1 MGESPGDFSRQSLIV
16 GLDFHAFPY
25 FVYIVHFTKF
35 TRGISLEK
43 SLLVEKSK
51 VEGTKKKK
59 KKQERKY
66 HFVKKRKENLL
77 RKRLVLAELHAGI
90 QISNREVAVKPK
102 IAIHDV
108 ENEVSFFCMQ
118 VPASTKILT
127 IYISS
132 NRNFESCMTIRCLA
146 PQHIFRF
153 SIFAV
158 GFSFAFGNFANYC
171 IVLLNAL

>member
-1 MGESPGDFSRQSLIV
+1 ML
-16 GLDFHAFPY
+16 FPY

-43 SLLVEKSK
+43 YLLLEKSK
-51 VEGTKKKK
+51 VEGKKKH
-59 KKQERKY
+59 ERKY

-90 QISNREVAVKPK
+90 QISNREVAVKPN

-146 PQHIFRF
+146 PQHIFRLVF
-153 SIFAV
+153 PLLLATLLI
-158 GFSFAFGNFANYC
+158 
-171 IVLLNAL
+171 IVSSSSTLFKPSR

>member
-1 MGESPGDFSRQSLIV
+1 MVR
-16 GLDFHAFPY
+16 LDFHVISIFCLHRALYKIHTWNLFEKI
-25 FVYIVHFTKF
+25 FALGKIFAREKNK
-35 TRGISLEK
+35 RGR
-43 SLLVEKSK
+43 
-51 VEGTKKKK
+51 KKKK
-59 KKQERKY
+59 KTRKKVPFCQE
-66 HFVKKRKENLL
+66 KKRKENLL

>member
-1 MGESPGDFSRQSLIV
+1 M
-16 GLDFHAFPY
+16 
-25 FVYIVHFTKF
+25 
-35 TRGISLEK
+35 
-43 SLLVEKSK
+43 
-51 VEGTKKKK
+51 EGKKK

-90 QISNREVAVKPK
+90 QISNREVVVKPN

-153 SIFAV
+153 SILPLVFPLLLATLLIIV
-158 GFSFAFGNFANYC
+158 SSSSMLFKRDNKINVSAMGYFSRE
-171 IVLLNAL
+171 ILIHRK

>member
-1 MGESPGDFSRQSLIV
+1 MSS
-16 GLDFHAFPY
+16 PY

-43 SLLVEKSK
+43 SLLVEKSFLVEKSLLVEKSK
-51 VEGTKKKK
+51 VEGKK

-90 QISNREVAVKPK
+90 QISNREVAVKPN

-153 SIFAV
+153 FH
-158 GFSFAFGNFANYC
+158 FCRWFFLCFWQLC
-171 IVLLNAL
+171 

>member
-1 MGESPGDFSRQSLIV
+1 MKE
-16 GLDFHAFPY
+16 
-25 FVYIVHFTKF
+25 
-35 TRGISLEK
+35 
-43 SLLVEKSK
+43 
-51 VEGTKKKK
+51 KKKK
-59 KKQERKY
+59 KTRKKVPFCQE
-66 HFVKKRKENLL
+66 KKRKENLL

-171 IVLLNAL
+171 IVLLNGF

>member
-1 MGESPGDFSRQSLIV
+1 ML
-16 GLDFHAFPY
+16 FPY

-51 VEGTKKKK
+51 VEGKKK

>member
-1 MGESPGDFSRQSLIV
+1 MV
-16 GLDFHAFPY
+16 GLDFHVISIFCLHRALYKIHTWNLFGKI
-25 FVYIVHFTKF
+25 FA
-35 TRGISLEK
+35 RGKIFSRGKIFARGKIK
-43 SLLVEKSK
+43 S
-51 VEGTKKKK
+51 GRKKKK

-90 QISNREVAVKPK
+90 QISNREVAVKPN

-153 SIFAV
+153 FH
-158 GFSFAFGNFANYC
+158 FCRWFFLCFWQLC
-171 IVLLNAL
+171 

>member
-1 MGESPGDFSRQSLIV
+1 ML
-16 GLDFHAFPY
+16 FPY

-43 SLLVEKSK
+43 YLLVEKSK
-51 VEGTKKKK
+51 VEGK
-59 KKQERKY
+59 KKQKNKHKEERKY
-66 HFVKKRKENLL
+66 HSVNKRKKNLL
-77 RKRLVLAELHAGI
+77 RERLVLAELHAGI
-90 QISNREVAVKPK
+90 QISNREVAVKPN

-146 PQHIFRF
+146 PQHIFWF

-171 IVLLNAL
+171 IVLLNGF

>member
-1 MGESPGDFSRQSLIV
+1 MESLWKNICSWKNLCSWKNQ
-16 GLDFHAFPY
+16 
-25 FVYIVHFTKF
+25 KWK
-35 TRGISLEK
+35 E
-43 SLLVEKSK
+43 
-51 VEGTKKKK
+51 KKKH
-59 KKQERKY
+59 ERKY

-77 RKRLVLAELHAGI
+77 RKRLVLAELNAGI

>member
-1 MGESPGDFSRQSLIV
+1 ML
-16 GLDFHAFPY
+16 FPY

-43 SLLVEKSK
+43 SLLVEKSSLVEKSK
-51 VEGTKKKK
+51 VEGKKKK
-59 KKQERKY
+59 NKKESTILS
-66 HFVKKRKENLL
+66 RKESLL

-90 QISNREVAVKPK
+90 QMSNREVAVKPK

-146 PQHIFRF
+146 P
-153 SIFAV
+153 
-158 GFSFAFGNFANYC
+158 
-171 IVLLNAL
+171 

>member
-1 MGESPGDFSRQSLIV
+1 ML
-16 GLDFHAFPY
+16 FPY

-51 VEGTKKKK
+51 VEGKKKK
-59 KKQERKY
+59 KTRKKVPFCQE
-66 HFVKKRKENLL
+66 KKRKENLL

-118 VPASTKILT
+118 VPVSTKILT

-171 IVLLNAL
+171 IVLLNGF

>member
-1 MGESPGDFSRQSLIV
+1 MHFHILFTSCTLQNSHVESLWKNLCSWKNLRSWKNQ
-16 GLDFHAFPY
+16 
-25 FVYIVHFTKF
+25 KWK
-35 TRGISLEK
+35 E
-43 SLLVEKSK
+43 
-51 VEGTKKKK
+51 KKKK

-66 HFVKKRKENLL
+66 HFFKKRKENLL

>member
-1 MGESPGDFSRQSLIV
+1 MVR
-16 GLDFHAFPY
+16 LDFHVISIFCLHRTLYKIHTWNLFGKIFA
-25 FVYIVHFTKF
+25 
-35 TRGISLEK
+35 RGKIK
-43 SLLVEKSK
+43 S
-51 VEGTKKKK
+51 GRKKKK
-59 KKQERKY
+59 TRKKVPFCQE
-66 HFVKKRKENLL
+66 KKRKENLL

-171 IVLLNAL
+171 IVLLNGF

>member
-1 MGESPGDFSRQSLIV
+1 ML
-16 GLDFHAFPY
+16 FPY

-43 SLLVEKSK
+43 SLLVEKSSLVEKSK
-51 VEGTKKKK
+51 VEGKKK

-66 HFVKKRKENLL
+66 HFFKKRKENLL

-146 PQHIFRF
+146 PQHTFRF

>member
-1 MGESPGDFSRQSLIV
+1 MSS
-16 GLDFHAFPY
+16 PY

-43 SLLVEKSK
+43 SLLVEKSFLVEKSLLVEKSK
-51 VEGTKKKK
+51 VEGKK

-90 QISNREVAVKPK
+90 QISNREVAVKPN

>member
-1 MGESPGDFSRQSLIV
+1 ML
-16 GLDFHAFPY
+16 FPY

-43 SLLVEKSK
+43 YLLVEKSK
-51 VEGTKKKK
+51 VEGKKNQKNK
-59 KKQERKY
+59 HKEERKY
-66 HFVKKRKENLL
+66 HSVNKRKKNLL
-77 RKRLVLAELHAGI
+77 RERLVLAELHAGI
-90 QISNREVAVKPK
+90 QISNREVAVKPN

-132 NRNFESCMTIRCLA
+132 NRNFESCTTIRCLA

-158 GFSFAFGNFANYC
+158 GFSFACGNFANYC

>member
-1 MGESPGDFSRQSLIV
+1 MVR
-16 GLDFHAFPY
+16 LDFHVISIFCLHCALYKIHTWNLFGKI
-25 FVYIVHFTKF
+25 FA
-35 TRGISLEK
+35 RGKIFAGGKIK
-43 SLLVEKSK
+43 S
-51 VEGTKKKK
+51 GRKKNKTK

-77 RKRLVLAELHAGI
+77 RKRLVLSELHAGI
-90 QISNREVAVKPK
+90 QMSNREVAVKPK

>member
-1 MGESPGDFSRQSLIV
+1 MS
-16 GLDFHAFPY
+16 FPY

-43 SLLVEKSK
+43 SLLVEKSSLVEKSK
-51 VEGTKKKK
+51 VEGKKKK

-66 HFVKKRKENLL
+66 HFFKKRKENLL

-108 ENEVSFFCMQ
+108 ENEVS
-118 VPASTKILT
+118 
-127 IYISS
+127 
-132 NRNFESCMTIRCLA
+132 
-146 PQHIFRF
+146 
-153 SIFAV
+153 
-158 GFSFAFGNFANYC
+158 
-171 IVLLNAL
+171 

>member
-1 MGESPGDFSRQSLIV
+1 ML
-16 GLDFHAFPY
+16 FPY
-25 FVYIVHFTKF
+25 FVCIVHFTKF
-35 TRGISLEK
+35 TRGISLGKSLLVEK
-43 SLLVEKSK
+43 SSLVEKSK
-51 VEGTKKKK
+51 VEGKKKK
-59 KKQERKY
+59 KNKQERKY

-77 RKRLVLAELHAGI
+77 RKRLVLAELNAGI

-153 SIFAV
+153 SISAV